1 MGSEK
6 RPPGPALK
14 DRLHRE
20 FYRFS
25 FFQAVSL
32 LEGLSPDRKPL
43 GTTLIPGEEAVRF
56 SSKTGLSFPASD
68 ISGLTHG
75 DRAQPA
81 EMEIA
86 FMGFTGPSGVLPHCF
101 SEQVLE
107 RAQKKDHG
115 LKAFYDMFLHRLI
128 SLFYLTWK
136 KHHLSAGYLS
146 DAKDRISSYFLSLA
160 GLGTG
165 GLLEAIGLPD
175 RSLPYFCSG
184 LLSKGTPSVC
194 TIEAA
199 AGYLSGT
206 TVRVEQFVEQQLFIS
221 REERTCVGTAN
232 AELGVNTV
240 CGTYVSDRQSKFRVH
255 LGPMAYHQYIRFMPG
270 GEMLR
275 AIFSL
280 IKYMVG
286 LEYDFEVRLYLK
298 RDEVPMCT
306 LGEGHPLLGETT
318 WIKSFGVS
326 HAYDPWTTF
335 QEAAV

>member
-6 RPPGPALK
+6 RSPVPALK

-43 GTTLIPGEEAVRF
+43 GTTLVPGEEAVRF

-68 ISGLTHG
+68 ISGLTHR
-75 DRAQPA
+75 DTQPA

-101 SEQVLE
+101 SEQVIE

-128 SLFYLTWK
+128 SLFYLAWK

-146 DAKDRISSYFLSLA
+146 DAKDKTSSYFLSLT

-184 LLSKGTPSVC
+184 LLSRGTPSVLS
-194 TIEAA
+194 IEAA

-206 TVRVEQFVEQQLFIS
+206 AVRVEQFVEQQHLIN
-221 REERTCVGTAN
+221 REDRTSIGMAN
-232 AELGVNTV
+232 GELGVNTF

-318 WIKSFGVS
+318 WVKSFGVS
-326 HAYDPWTTF
+326 HEHDPFATF
-335 QEAAV
+335 QETAV